1 MNVNQVTSEMERL
14 IPGKWTWAVEEVGSN
29 TFKTNFPSKSEM
41 LRMIN
46 WGTIQSKDRQA
57 KLVIEERSGGSHFK
71 HAMSKVWVQMT
82 GLPSELRDFNMIW
95 AIGTILGV
103 TKDVDMKFTREHD
116 RARLQVLVL
125 DPSIIPQ
132 SVDVVIGEFVY
143 ELHFRIEPEELQ
155 DRPEPMDMDDN
166 GMDDQA
172 NGGTDEANETT
183 HMQADIHSQKDTK
196 GDSATS
202 SKSGDKSTSQHGKK
216 TVYHFPVLEMTQ
228 ELSLPDLQNIND
240 VVADSNELLNSCNN
254 TGGDAQISEPGSH
267 RVHAIE
273 LAAIPE
279 VATPGRRSKRRAK
292 TAVEVSLDRAERLK
306 AAHNLDF
313 TSGKGNT

>member
-14 IPGKWTWAVEEVGSN
+14 IPGKWTWVVEEVGSN

-41 LRMIN
+41 HRMIN

-82 GLPSELRDFNMIW
+82 GLPGELRDFNMIW

-103 TKDVDMKFTREHD
+103 TKDVDMKFTPEHD

-125 DPSIIPQ
+125 DLSIIPQ

-172 NGGTDEANETT
+172 NGEPMKQMRLNTCKQIYTPRKTLKGILQPAANRVTKAHLSMAKKLCTT
-183 HMQADIHSQKDTK
+183 S
-196 GDSATS
+196 
-202 SKSGDKSTSQHGKK
+202 
-216 TVYHFPVLEMTQ
+216 
-228 ELSLPDLQNIND
+228 
-240 VVADSNELLNSCNN
+240 
-254 TGGDAQISEPGSH
+254 
-267 RVHAIE
+267 
-273 LAAIPE
+273 
-279 VATPGRRSKRRAK
+279 RS
-292 TAVEVSLDRAERLK
+292 
-306 AAHNLDF
+306 
-313 TSGKGNT
+313 